1 MGVERMHTP
10 KYWRMR
16 AEEFR
21 TKADNCQYPETR
33 DTLRKVAENYEELAR
48 SAEQVVTV
56 TELDERNLET
66 LPSGPKI
73 RGRSARRDGPATATD
88 ELRWPGHCLTASS

>member
-1 MGVERMHTP
+1 MGIERMRPP

-21 TKADNCQYPETR
+21 TKPDNCQFPETR

-48 SAEQVVTV
+48 RAEQVVTLA
-56 TELDERNLET
+56 ELDERNLQ
-66 LPSGPKI
+66 
-73 RGRSARRDGPATATD
+73 ARRVVREHAGDQRAVATQ
-88 ELRWPGHCLTASS
+88 LPHRMN